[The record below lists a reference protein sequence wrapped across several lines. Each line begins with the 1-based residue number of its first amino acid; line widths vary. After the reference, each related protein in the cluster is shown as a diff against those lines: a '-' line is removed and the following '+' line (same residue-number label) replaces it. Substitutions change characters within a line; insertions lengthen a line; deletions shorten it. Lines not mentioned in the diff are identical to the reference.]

1 MPESSTSRGDY
12 NIGVASYSDANA
24 LVQSI
29 QFQGETDEYEA
40 KDGNGITA
48 AHVVTNERKRVTIEL
63 IIKAAYTPPAIGSSL
78 TIGSVAY
85 KVLNSTVTESNT
97 DFKKATVNAV
107 RFIDGNL
114 P

>member
-1 MPESSTSRGDY
+1 MPSSTSSNDY
-12 NIGVASYSDANA
+12 NIGVASYSDTNA

-40 KDGNGITA
+40 KDENGITA

-63 IIKAAYTPPAIGSSL
+63 IIKAAYTPPAIGS
-78 TIGSVAY
+78 TITIDSTSY
-85 KVLNSTVTESNT
+85 KVLNSTITESNT